1 MSAIATS
8 NITLPRSVADEIVAK
23 MGDNSVIQTLSQST
37 PQLFSDVSHVLFT
50 KEPEAEILGEG
61 AQHGS
66 SSAEFEAV
74 PGNIKKAHVTVRMDQ
89 EVQWADEDNQ
99 LRIID
104 AITDASAKA
113 TARALDY
120 LVLHAINP
128 ATGLTI
134 SGMTGLCSAAGVNVV
149 DATTDPSADLDSLSD
164 ALQNSGYDISGL
176 AMAKAYASEL
186 RKLRTK
192 NGNERIYP
200 EIPLNL
206 MTASVD
212 GIAAATSNTVSGA
225 LAKTATNVKA
235 IMGDF
240 NLIKWGIVRDL
251 GMEIITMGD
260 PDGLGDLKRLGQ
272 VAYRLEVVYGYA
284 TLDPSGF
291 AVLKTKPASDGKT
304 GETGD
309 TEQTGK

>member
-128 ATGLTI
+128 ATGLAI

-206 MTASVD
+206 MAASVD

>member
-1 MSAIATS
+1 MPAIATS

-37 PQLFSDVSHVLFT
+37 PQLFTDISHVLFT

-61 AQHGS
+61 AQHGA
-66 SSAEFEAV
+66 SSAAFEAV

-104 AITDASAKA
+104 AITDAGAKA

-120 LVLHAINP
+120 LVFHAINP
-128 ATGLTI
+128 ATGTAI
-134 SGMTGLCSAAGVNVV
+134 SDVTGLCSAANVNLV

-164 ALQNSGYDISGL
+164 ALQNSGYDITGL
-176 AMAKAYASEL
+176 AMAKTYASAL

-206 MTASVD
+206 MAASVD

-225 LAKTATNVKA
+225 LAKAPTNVKA

-251 GMEIITMGD
+251 GMDVITMGD

-272 VAYRLEVVYGYA
+272 IAYRLEVVYGFA

-291 AVLKTKPASDGKT
+291 AVLKDKTAEAGK
-304 GETGD
+304 
-309 TEQTGK
+309 